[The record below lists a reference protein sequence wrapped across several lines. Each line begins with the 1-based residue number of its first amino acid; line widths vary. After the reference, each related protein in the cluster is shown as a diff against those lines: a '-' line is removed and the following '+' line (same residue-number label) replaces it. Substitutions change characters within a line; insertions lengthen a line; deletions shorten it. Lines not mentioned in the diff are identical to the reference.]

1 MFGPTFEMIMQFE
14 DLTRKDIVV
23 TLEAE
28 GEIKRRT
35 AGNNANK
42 VGIAL
47 RVLMSL
53 HRNVLKT
60 MRWWLF
66 KATSS
71 PKRK

>member
-1 MFGPTFEMIMQFE
+1 MIMQFE

-28 GEIKRRT
+28 GEIKRRM
-35 AGNNANK
+35 AGKNANK

-47 RVLMSL
+47 RVLMHL
-53 HRNVLKT
+53 PRNVLKS

-66 KATSS
+66 KATYF
-71 PKRK
+71 PRQK